1 MRWLQPPKG
10 IFASLWNSLFKSFY
24 VLWLDFWCPEF
35 VGIEVTRRATLPFW
49 TVFSEAAWM
58 LDPRYFH
65 LVYFKMRGHKCKTL
79 NFNSIADIVF
89 QFRLAY
95 LFSILFDWEELCF
108 SHEINVWFKRNVV
121 GKQRVLKGTNTS
133 LTMLVT
139 VCFLN
144 VA

>member
-1 MRWLQPPKG
+1 
-10 IFASLWNSLFKSFY
+10 
-24 VLWLDFWCPEF
+24 
-35 VGIEVTRRATLPFW
+35 
-49 TVFSEAAWM
+49 M

-108 SHEINVWFKRNVV
+108 SHEINV
-121 GKQRVLKGTNTS
+121 
-133 LTMLVT
+133 
-139 VCFLN
+139 
-144 VA
+144 